1 MYKLYNVKG
10 WGSMAPHFVL
20 EEMDLAYENVW
31 MTPEQVRQPA
41 FREISPLGLIPALG
55 LDDGR
60 AIFESAAIIGFL
72 TAAHPD
78 KGLAPPPGSNDH
90 GIYLAWLA
98 FMSSN
103 IYPAINLAF
112 LGRPLV
118 DTEEDFAMLG
128 RGGDAHANRLF
139 DIVDERL
146 GREGPYM
153 LGESFSAADIY
164 LFMLALWAKP
174 SERALLERCRNIAR
188 VSEEVRRRPKL
199 RATLEVHGVDQQ
211 RG

>member
-31 MTPEQVRQPA
+31 MTPEQVRQEA
-41 FREISPLGLIPALG
+41 FREISPLGLVPALG

-72 TAAHPD
+72 TVAHPD
-78 KGLAPPPGSNDH
+78 KELAPPPGSNDH
-90 GIYLAWLA
+90 GVYLAWLT

-103 IYPAINLAF
+103 LYPAINLAF
-112 LGRPLV
+112 HGRPLV
-118 DTEEDFAMLG
+118 DSDEAFEVLG
-128 RGGDAHANRLF
+128 RGGAAHANRLF
-139 DIVDERL
+139 DIIDDRL
-146 GREGPYM
+146 AQEGPFM
-153 LGESFSAADIY
+153 TGNSFSAADIY

-174 SERALLERCRNIAR
+174 SEGDLLRRCRNIGR
-188 VSEEVRRRPKL
+188 ISEEVRRRPKL
-199 RATLEVHGVDQQ
+199 RATLEVHGVAEPQ
-211 RG
+211 G

>member
-31 MTPEQVRQPA
+31 MTAEQVHQPA

-60 AIFESAAIIGFL
+60 AIFESSAIIGFL

-90 GIYLAWLA
+90 GIFLAWLA

-112 LGRPLV
+112 HGRPLV

-146 GREGPYM
+146 GREGPYI
-153 LGESFSAADIY
+153 LGGSFSAADIY

>member
-20 EEMDLAYENVW
+20 EEMDIPYENVW
-31 MTPEQVRQPA
+31 MTPEQVRTPA
-41 FREISPLGLIPALG
+41 FREVSPLGLIPALG

-60 AIFESAAIIGFL
+60 AIFESAAIVSFL
-72 TAAHPD
+72 TTAHPD

-90 GIYLAWLA
+90 GVYLAWLA

-103 IYPAINLAF
+103 IYPAINLAYH
-112 LGRPLV
+112 GRGLV
-118 DTEEDFAMLG
+118 DSDEAFAVLG
-128 RGGDAHANRLF
+128 QGGAARAGQLF
-139 DIVDERL
+139 GIIDEK
-146 GREGPYM
+146 
-153 LGESFSAADIY
+153 LGEDGPFIMGDSFSAADIY

-174 SERALLERCRNIAR
+174 SERDLLQRCRNIAR

-199 RATLEVHGVDQQ
+199 RATLEVHGAAQPQ
-211 RG
+211 G

>member
-31 MTPEQVRQPA
+31 MTAEQVHQPA

-60 AIFESAAIIGFL
+60 AIFESSAIIGFL

-90 GIYLAWLA
+90 GIFLAWLA

-112 LGRPLV
+112 HGRPLV

-146 GREGPYM
+146 GREGPYI

>member
-1 MYKLYNVKG
+1 MGSGPLNLSGGGIVARPGMYKLYNVKR

-20 EEMDLAYENVW
+20 EEMDIAYENVW

-72 TAAHPD
+72 TTAHPD

-90 GIYLAWLA
+90 GVYLAWLT

-103 IYPAINLAF
+103 LYPAINLAF
-112 LGRPLV
+112 HGRPPV
-118 DTEEDFAMLG
+118 DTDESFWVLA
-128 RGGDAHANRLF
+128 RGGEAHAGRLF
-139 DIVDERL
+139 GVIDEKL
-146 GREGPYM
+146 GREGPFIM
-153 LGESFSAADIY
+153 GDDFSAADIY

-174 SERALLERCRNIAR
+174 SEGDLLRRCRHIAR
-188 VSEEVRRRPKL
+188 VSEEVR
-199 RATLEVHGVDQQ
+199 
-211 RG
+211 

>member
-41 FREISPLGLIPALG
+41 FRDISPLGLIPALG

-60 AIFESAAIIGFL
+60 AIFESAAILGFL
-72 TAAHPD
+72 AASHPD
-78 KGLAPPPGSNDH
+78 KGLAPAPGSNDH
-90 GIYLAWLA
+90 GIFLAWLT

-112 LGRPLV
+112 HGRPLV
-118 DTEEDFAMLG
+118 ESDEAFAMLG
-128 RGGDAHANRLF
+128 RGGDAQANRLF

-146 GREGPYM
+146 GREGPFVM
-153 LGESFSAADIY
+153 GDSFSAADIY
-164 LFMLALWAKP
+164 LFMLGLWARP
-174 SERALLERCRNIAR
+174 SEQALYERCRNIAR
-188 VSEEVRRRPKL
+188 VGAEVRRRPKL
-199 RATLEVHGVDQQ
+199 RATLEVHGVTEP

>member
-31 MTPEQVRQPA
+31 MTPEQVHQPA

-90 GIYLAWLA
+90 GIFLAWLA

-112 LGRPLV
+112 HGRPLV

-146 GREGPYM
+146 GREGPYI
-153 LGESFSAADIY
+153 LGGNFSAADIY

>member
-41 FREISPLGLIPALG
+41 FRDVSPLGLIPALG

-60 AIFESAAIIGFL
+60 AIFESAAIVSFL

-90 GIYLAWLA
+90 GIFLAWLT

-103 IYPAINLAF
+103 IYTAINLAF

-118 DTEEDFAMLG
+118 ESEEDFAMLG
-128 RGGDAHANRLF
+128 RGGDAQANRLF

-146 GREGPYM
+146 GREGPYI
-153 LGESFSAADIY
+153 LGDDFSAADIY

-188 VSEEVRRRPKL
+188 LSEEVRRRPKL

>member
-60 AIFESAAIIGFL
+60 AIFESAAIVAFL
-72 TAAHPD
+72 TVAHPD
-78 KGLAPPPGSNDH
+78 KGLAPPPGSNDY
-90 GIYLAWLA
+90 GVYLAWLT

-103 IYPAINLAF
+103 IYAAINITYH
-112 LGRPLV
+112 GRPLV
-118 DTEEDFAMLG
+118 DSDEAFAVLQQ
-128 RGGDAHANRLF
+128 GGATRADKLF
-139 DIVDERL
+139 DLLDGRL
-146 GREGPYM
+146 GQEGPFI
-153 LGESFSAADIY
+153 LGDSFSAADIY
-164 LFMLALWAKP
+164 LFMLALWANP

-188 VSEEVRRRPKL
+188 LTEEVRRRPKL
-199 RATLEVHGVDQQ
+199 RATLEVHGVAQPQ
-211 RG
+211 G

>member
-199 RATLEVHGVDQQ
+199 RATLEVHGVGQQ